1 VTQRLL
7 AGELADEL
15 VGLVVAGLGAGVELD
30 GAGEGEGDGADGA
43 GVELE
48 LVDEDDGGVEDGGEP
63 PCAPRDPL
71 EHAVNASPTSASAG
85 SK

>member
-7 AGELADEL
+7 AGAIADEL
-15 VGLVVAGLGAGVELD
+15 VELVVAGLGAGVELD
-30 GAGEGEGDGADGA
+30 GAGEGDGADGA

-48 LVDEDDGGVEDGGEP
+48 LVDVDGGGVEDGGEP
-63 PCAPRDPL
+63 ACAPRDPL
-71 EHAVNASPTSASAG
+71 EHAVSASPTSASAG

>member
-7 AGELADEL
+7 AGALAGEP
-15 VGLVVAGLGAGVELD
+15 VGLVAAGLGAGVELD
-30 GAGEGEGDGADGA
+30 GAGEGDGA

-48 LVDEDDGGVEDGGEP
+48 LVDVDDGGEAAGA
-63 PCAPRDPL
+63 PCDRLGA
-71 EHAVNASPTSASAG
+71 HAVSASPTSASAG